1 MKALT
6 VLCIEGKSLRG
17 VKEATLVNIPNLKEM
32 SIGAV
37 FWFVQEVVISNASL
51 LEKESRGEMI
61 VRGKRELQNGSRFS
75 GRLVFN
81 SSCFPSFIDSVD
93 MAAFPVLR
101 ELIVGKG
108 CLKNVDELILV
119 EKEYLEVLEIGNKCF
134 SKCKG
139 KLEVSD
145 CKKLKSVRIG
155 SNSCVCGMSLC

>member
-81 SSCFPSFIDSVD
+81 SS
-93 MAAFPVLR
+93 
-101 ELIVGKG
+101 
-108 CLKNVDELILV
+108 
-119 EKEYLEVLEIGNKCF
+119 
-134 SKCKG
+134 
-139 KLEVSD
+139 
-145 CKKLKSVRIG
+145 
-155 SNSCVCGMSLC
+155 